1 MNKEKVLIKAI
12 KYRIKFNKDIYRILS
27 VIQYDVFRIK
37 NKATSM
43 AWDWQQFSFGYNER
57 FGEFPK
63 EKDFLGKVLF
73 TDIYQELRGMGE
85 NISSSTYNAAIKES
99 VDKFKEQRLRITR
112 GEESIANY
120 KKTGSIP
127 IRESQIKGI
136 EKLNSK
142 TYMCNMSLLST
153 KYVKELRIERNDK
166 TIKTQFPITLMS
178 GGSASS
184 ILDRIITG
192 EYKLRDSRIT
202 MDRKNRF
209 FLAVVYQFTP
219 EVKDGLNKDNII
231 GIDIGVAVPAYLAV
245 SNDGYYRQP
254 VGDAKEIRNFQNQ
267 MESRKRA
274 LQRSRKWAGDG
285 SVGHGTKTRIKPL
298 EKLSGKIARYKEHK
312 NHVWSRYIIEEA
324 VKNDCGTIQMEDLTG
339 IAVDSPF
346 LKTWSYYQLQE
357 MITYKAKEIGID
369 VVKVKPTYT
378 SSRCNKCGNIH
389 FKEDKNSW
397 RDTQDRFKCMS
408 CDWGHK
414 FYVNADWNA
423 ALNISVFGIEDII
436 KEQLEVQKKHSIDVS
451 EMQKEI

>member
-1 MNKEKVLIKAI
+1 MEKGKTVIKAM
-12 KYRIKFNKDIYRILS
+12 KYRIKYNKNLYKILS
-27 VIQYDVFRIK
+27 DIQYDVFNIK

-57 FGEFPK
+57 FGNFPNEK
-63 EKDFLGKVLF
+63 ELLGKVLT

-85 NISSSTYNAAIKES
+85 NISSSTYNTAVKES
-99 VDKFKEQRLRITR
+99 VDKFKEQRLRIAS
-112 GEESIANY
+112 GEESIVNY
-120 KKTGSIP
+120 KRTGSIP

-142 TYMCNMSLLST
+142 TYMCNLSLLST

-166 TIKTQFPITLMS
+166 TIKTQIPITLMT

-192 EYKLRDSRIT
+192 EYKLSDSRIT
-202 MDRKNRF
+202 GDRKNRYY
-209 FLAVVYQFTP
+209 LAVVYQFTP
-219 EVKDGLNKDNII
+219 EVKEELNKDNIM

-245 SNDGYYRQP
+245 SNDGYYRKP
-254 VGDAKEIRNFQNQ
+254 VGDAREIRDFQNQ

-324 VKNDCGTIQMEDLTG
+324 IKNDCGTIQMEDLTG
-339 IAVDSPF
+339 IAYNSPF
-346 LKTWSYYQLQE
+346 LKTWTYYQFQE
-357 MITYKAKEIGID
+357 MITYKAKEVGID
-369 VVKVKPTYT
+369 VVKVKPIYT

-389 FKEDKNSW
+389 FKEDKDNW
-397 RDTQDRFKCMS
+397 RDKQDRFKCMA

-423 ALNISVFGIEDII
+423 ALNISIRGIEDII
-436 KEQLEVQKKHSIDVS
+436 KNQLEIQKKSV
-451 EMQKEI
+451 